1 MMSRVICIM
10 GESGS
15 GKTTSCRN
23 LDPNESYYIDADGK
37 GLSWRGWRK
46 QYNLEKK
53 NYFRSTNSKS
63 IKKVMEGVDKTRP
76 EIKTIVID
84 TLNGIM
90 ISDEMRRIKEKGYD
104 KWTDLVQ
111 CVWDIVDS
119 AYDYREDLT
128 ILFLMHSYTDRD
140 DNGYMLTK
148 IKTNGK
154 KLEKIQLETKFT
166 TVLLAKC
173 VDGNYIFETH
183 ASNSTAKTPM
193 GLYEVSEIPND
204 IATVIHDLE
213 EYEKGEDEE

>member
-1 MMSRVICIM
+1 MSRVICVM

-23 LDPNESYYIDADGK
+23 LNPKETYYIDADGK

-46 QYNLEKK
+46 QYNSEQK
-53 NYFRSTNSKS
+53 NYYRGTDVRMIRKILSGINQS
-63 IKKVMEGVDKTRP
+63 RP

-111 CVWDIVDS
+111 CVWDIVDG
-119 AYDYREDLT
+119 AYDYRDDLT
-128 ILFLMHSYTDRD
+128 ILFLMHSFTERD
-140 DNGYMLTK
+140 DNGYAFTK

-183 ASNSTAKTPM
+183 ANNSTAKTPI
-193 GLYEVSEIPND
+193 GLYEKSEIPND
-204 IATVIHDLE
+204 ILSVIHDLK
-213 EYEKGEDEE
+213 EYDEGEDEE